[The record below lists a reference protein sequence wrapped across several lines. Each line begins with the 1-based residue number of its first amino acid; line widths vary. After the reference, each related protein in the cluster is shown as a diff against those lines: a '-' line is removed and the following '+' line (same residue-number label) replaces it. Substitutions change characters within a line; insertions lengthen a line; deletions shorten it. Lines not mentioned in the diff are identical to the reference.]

1 MLMYFN
7 LLLIVSKTTVVD
19 KKDKSCGAGGED
31 KKVIYVRILI
41 GLKGKY
47 IFYILNLYN
56 HKILYI
62 S

>member
-31 KKVIYVRILI
+31 IIEIYVRILI
-41 GLKGKY
+41 GLKRKY
-47 IFYILNLYN
+47 ILYSNQIYN